1 MANVADI
8 LRTYGEI
15 IKDEEH
21 ETTKGQ
27 FIRITTFKYHEE
39 LFVLVM
45 KNGEV
50 VTVGEANV

>member
-27 FIRITTFKYHEE
+27 FIRITTFKYNEE